1 MRVGISVLTQAGLSI
16 WSNGLGQNVFH
27 LARLF
32 RTLPFVDEVIL
43 LNSGDQEALTAE
55 SAPGYQDFPL
65 IRPRDATDRVDVV
78 VELSGGLDVE
88 WLDYIRALGKKVVYH
103 VCGTPYTGLVEG
115 PIFGKDAYFSR
126 GDRCDE
132 VWNLPRDNVFQ
143 PLLGALHRCPVFDV
157 PFIWSPEFL
166 EQRRAVLAQH
176 NLEFGFARAAP
187 GAGPRPMRAAIF
199 EPNISVTKM
208 ASIPML
214 VCDQGYRRN
223 SEAINKLNV
232 LNSVQMVNHL
242 TFNMLANSM
251 DIVRAGKALFLGRH
265 DFAAFMAEHGDM
277 VITHQWQHDM
287 NYLYLDALYGNYPL
301 IHNSPW
307 LGSVGYY
314 YPDSDIEVGGEQVL
328 NAWANH
334 DQNFETYKRDARAF
348 LDALSPVAPANLDYY
363 ARRLLYLQASPSRR
377 KSA

>member
-1 MRVGISVLTQAGLSI
+1 MRVGISVLTQAGQSI

-32 RTLPFVDEVIL
+32 RSLPFVEDVIL
-43 LNSGDQEALTAE
+43 LNCGDQQAFSDEA
-55 SAPGYQDFPL
+55 APGYQNFPL
-65 IRPRDATDRVDVV
+65 IRPRDATDMVDVV

-88 WLDYIRALGKKVVYH
+88 WLDYIRAMGKKVVYH

-115 PIFGKDAYFSR
+115 PVFNRDAYFSR

-143 PLLGALHRCPVFDV
+143 PLLAALHRCPVFDV
-157 PFIWSPEFL
+157 PFVWSPEFL
-166 EQRRAVLAQH
+166 EQRRQVLIQH
-176 NLEFGFARAAP
+176 GLDFGFVRSAP
-187 GAGPRPMRAAIF
+187 GAGPRPLRVGIF
-199 EPNISVTKM
+199 EPNISVTKV

-214 VCDQGYRRN
+214 VCDQAYRGN
-223 SEAINKLNV
+223 PDAVAKMNV

-242 TFNMLANSM
+242 SFNMLANSL
-251 DIVRAGKALFLGRH
+251 DVVKAGKGLFLGRH
-265 DFAAFMAEHGDM
+265 DFAAFMAEHADM

-287 NYLYLDALYGNYPL
+287 NYLYLDALYGDYPL

-307 LGSVGYY
+307 LGSVGYF
-314 YPDSDIEVGGEQVL
+314 YPNSDIEAGGAQVL
-328 NAWANH
+328 RAHAHHEENL
-334 DQNFETYKRDARAF
+334 QTYHRDARAF
-348 LDALSPVAPANLDYY
+348 LDALSPAAPAVVDHY
-363 ARRLLYLQASPSRR
+363 ARRLLHLDAAPCPR